1 MDEYPDTY
9 APSVCVTKT
18 TRYLQ
23 DTVAQVRFCWASL
36 MTTVCRQFNS
46 IHKNFEGSCRSKKSG
61 SVVLHFNVFIRLMT
75 YSSSTA
81 HAYEV
86 FDNKVF
92 GLRGLHLDG
101 SGSKSQNRRIQIIIT
116 KKVAEFSLL
125 DSNREQLA
133 FLLLQK

>member
-1 MDEYPDTY
+1 
-9 APSVCVTKT
+9 
-18 TRYLQ
+18 
-23 DTVAQVRFCWASL
+23 
-36 MTTVCRQFNS
+36 
-46 IHKNFEGSCRSKKSG
+46 
-61 SVVLHFNVFIRLMT
+61 MT

-125 DSNREQLA
+125 DSNRDQLA
-133 FLLLQK
+133 FFITAKIIKIDFYHQIGLSTEKSVKT